1 MRRLIISDA
10 ARDDMDAVT
19 AYLDEESGNYD
30 VADAL
35 IAKFNARFERL
46 AGLPGTLGT
55 PRSELKT
62 DLRSVPES
70 GYVIFFRYLGD
81 VLEIVNVLHGSR
93 DIVSFYDT
101 GDDR

>member
-1 MRRLIISDA
+1 MRQTGA
-10 ARDDMDAVT
+10 
-19 AYLDEESGNYD
+19 
-30 VADAL
+30 
-35 IAKFNARFERL
+35 IAGNARVRRPDL
-46 AGLPGTLGT
+46 RP
-55 PRSELKT
+55 

-70 GYVIFFRYLGD
+70 GYLIFFRYLGD